1 MSDQPVPADVKSA
14 APGDSAPETGSAA
27 PASSEPGAKGEAGP
41 KSGEVA
47 PAPEVK
53 EGSASPA
60 GTQPSAEPS
69 RAAEAKETAQKDVPS
84 EKVQEKDPGAV
95 VVKLPEAELLT
106 EAQQKLLAGLQG
118 RYEGLQKELEQA
130 IVGQREVVE
139 SILMTVFCGGHAL
152 ITGVPGLAKTLMIRS
167 LAKALDVSFSRIQFT
182 PDLMPSDI
190 TGTDILE
197 EDPVTGKRKVEFLR
211 GPVFANLV
219 LADEINRTPPKT
231 QAALLQTMQEHQVTV
246 GVKTYDLPE
255 PFHVFAT
262 QNPIDQEGTYV
273 LPEAQ
278 ADRFMFSIT
287 CGYPSPEEEEAIVR
301 CTTGN
306 RAPELKPVLTGG
318 EILEIQKIVRAM
330 PVSDEVVRYAVKLV
344 GATRPERADAPKLI
358 RDFVRFGAGP
368 RASQF
373 LVLGAKARAALTG
386 KACAEIEGV
395 RFVAK
400 RVLSHRLIL
409 NFSARASRVSV
420 DTVLDEI
427 LKQVKG

>member
-1 MSDQPVPADVKSA
+1 MSD
-14 APGDSAPETGSAA
+14 SAA
-27 PASSEPGAKGEAGP
+27 PADSKSSVSELPKPDSSEVNRSVADTGVPAEAPP
-41 KSGEVA
+41 KVD
-47 PAPEVK
+47 PATPPAGKSAAENPDGSPAAK
-53 EGSASPA
+53 EGSVKEVEA
-60 GTQPSAEPS
+60 GKSDAEHGKV
-69 RAAEAKETAQKDVPS
+69 AEAKREDVPLRES
-84 EKVQEKDPGAV
+84 GA
-95 VVKLPEAELLT
+95 ERLT
-106 EAQQKLLAGLQG
+106 EAQQALLAGLQS
-118 RYEGLQKELEQA
+118 RYEALQQEMAQA

-139 SILMTVFCGGHAL
+139 SILITVFCGGHAL

-167 LAKALDVSFSRIQFT
+167 LARALDISFSRIQFT

-197 EDPVTGKRKVEFLR
+197 EDPATGKRRVEFLR

-246 GVKTYDLPE
+246 GVKTYSLPE

-287 CGYPSPEEEEAIVR
+287 CGYPSPEEEEMIVR
-301 CTTGN
+301 TTTGN
-306 RAPELKPVLTGG
+306 RAAEIKPVLNGP
-318 EILEIQKIVRAM
+318 EILEIQKIVRAV
-330 PVSDEVVRYAVKLV
+330 PVSDQVVRYAVKLV
-344 GATRPERADAPKLI
+344 GATRPDREDAPKLI

-373 LVLGAKARAALTG
+373 LVLGAKAWAALNG
-386 KACAEIEGV
+386 KPCAEIDGV
-395 RFVAK
+395 RLVAK

-427 LKQVKG
+427 LKQVKA

>member
-1 MSDQPVPADVKSA
+1 MKADGGTPPSGNLPAQIPK
-14 APGDSAPETGSAA
+14 GS
-27 PASSEPGAKGEAGP
+27 
-41 KSGEVA
+41 
-47 PAPEVK
+47 
-53 EGSASPA
+53 
-60 GTQPSAEPS
+60 QPSVEEPLT
-69 RAAEAKETAQKDVPS
+69 AVEEKKDVVEQGKVEEAKREEIALKTAET
-84 EKVQEKDPGAV
+84 ER
-95 VVKLPEAELLT
+95 LT
-106 EAQQKLLAGLQG
+106 EAQQALLAGLQS
-118 RYEGLQKELEQA
+118 RYEALQKEMAQA

-167 LAKALDVSFSRIQFT
+167 LARALDISFSRIQFT

-197 EDPVTGKRKVEFLR
+197 EDPATGKRKVEFLR

-246 GVKTYDLPE
+246 GVKTYALPE

-301 CTTGN
+301 ATTGN
-306 RAPELKPVLTGG
+306 RAAEIKPVLNGP
-318 EILEIQKIVRAM
+318 EIVEIQKIVRAV
-330 PVSDEVVRYAVKLV
+330 PVSDQVVRYAVKLV
-344 GATRPERADAPKLI
+344 GATRPDREEAPKLI

-373 LVLGAKARAALTG
+373 LVLGAKAWAALTG
-386 KACAEIEGV
+386 KPCAEIDGV
-395 RFVAK
+395 RLVAK

-420 DTVLDEI
+420 DTVLDEL
-427 LKQVKG
+427 LKQIKA